1 MVAPR
6 AVATSCA
13 PRPCSPRSPAPAC
26 RARTRVPRPPLHA
39 ALAAPPCTLLSC
51 TLLSCTLLSCT
62 LRSFTLR
69 SLTLRSFAL
78 LCAAGPVE
86 REQHPRWEGA
96 YWVRTAHAWYKL
108 LEPDAAYVS
117 LWNATDGARLR
128 VRPAGRDVGPALG
141 AAARERDRGWRLG
154 GWQRG

>member
-1 MVAPR
+1 M
-6 AVATSCA
+6 
-13 PRPCSPRSPAPAC
+13 PRPRLHG
-26 RARTRVPRPPLHA
+26 RAA
-39 ALAAPPCTLLSC
+39 SC
-51 TLLSCTLLSCT
+51 TLLSFTLL
-62 LRSFTLR
+62 
-69 SLTLRSFAL
+69 SFAL
-78 LCAAGPVE
+78 LCTAGPVE

-128 VRPAGRDVGPALG
+128 VRPAGTDVGLALG

-154 GWQRG
+154 GVAAG

>member
-1 MVAPR
+1 M
-6 AVATSCA
+6 
-13 PRPCSPRSPAPAC
+13 PRSRLHG
-26 RARTRVPRPPLHA
+26 RAA
-39 ALAAPPCTLLSC
+39 SCTLLSC
-51 TLLSCTLLSCT
+51 TLLSCTLLSFT
-62 LRSFTLR
+62 LRSF
-69 SLTLRSFAL
+69 TLRSFAL

-128 VRPAGRDVGPALG
+128 VRPAGTDVGLALG
-141 AAARERDRGWRLG
+141 AAARGTGDGGWG
-154 GWQRG
+154 GWQQAEGR

>member
-1 MVAPR
+1 M
-6 AVATSCA
+6 
-13 PRPCSPRSPAPAC
+13 PRSRLHG
-26 RARTRVPRPPLHA
+26 RAG
-39 ALAAPPCTLLSC
+39 SC

-69 SLTLRSFAL
+69 SFTL
-78 LCAAGPVE
+78 LCTAGPVE

-128 VRPAGRDVGPALG
+128 VRPAGTDVGRPSVRPREG
-141 AAARERDRGWRLG
+141 PGVEVGGVAAG
-154 GWQRG
+154 